1 MDYFT
6 IRIRG
11 DTKSNWEFYNPILAD
26 REVAMEKEP
35 TGKMLFKIGDGNTEW
50 NSLPYVPYV
59 TEWDALKG
67 RSIGDIVPSF
77 RSLSNPPFYC
87 LPAIGAELNRVDYPE
102 LYNIMVE
109 NQDVGE
115 DWITLYGGT
124 PGLTF
129 GTPDLR
135 RQFLRGSGAGF
146 NVGSTQVDAF
156 KKHDHGG
163 GVHSHTH
170 TISSEGSHS
179 HGLVTYGAG
188 SHSHTGYTSTNGHH
202 NHSATYGW
210 GHTKCGFAV
219 GVGTEC
225 QANYIDIQGPV
236 TVHGA
241 GNHNHTVYTYG
252 VGNHSHSGYTNS
264 TSAHSHSLNINNSNK
279 IINEEGDNETRPEN
293 TTINYFFV
301 YR

>member
-1 MDYFT
+1 MSYFT

-11 DTKSNWEFYNPILAD
+11 DTKSNWEFHNPVLAD

-35 TGKMLFKIGDGNTEW
+35 TGKMLFKIGDGTTEW

-67 RSIGDIVPSF
+67 RSIGDVVPSF

-87 LPAIGAELNRVDYPE
+87 LPAIGAELNRGDYPE
-102 LYNIMVE
+102 LYKTMVE
-109 NQDVGE
+109 DQAPGE

-135 RQFLRGSGAGF
+135 RQFLRGSDSNF
-146 NVGSTQVDAF
+146 SVGMTQTDSF
-156 KKHDHGG
+156 KEHNHGG
-163 GVHSHTH
+163 GVHSHSH
-170 TISSEGSHS
+170 SISSEGSHS
-179 HGLVTYGAG
+179 HGIVTYGAG

-202 NHSATYGW
+202 GHTGTYGW
-210 GHTKCGFAV
+210 GHTICGYAVAV
-219 GVGTEC
+219 GSTC
-225 QANYIDIQGPV
+225 QTHFVDIQAPI
-236 TVHGA
+236 TVNPA
-241 GNHNHTVYTYG
+241 GSHNHTVYTYG
-252 VGNHSHSGYTNS
+252 VGDHGHSGYSNS
-264 TSAHSHSLNINNSNK
+264 TSAHSHSLTINNSSN
-279 IINEEGDNETRPEN
+279 IINSQGGDENRPAN